1 MRKITAWALSLKPVR
16 ALLHYTEHR
25 GPQLADAITYR
36 TLFSVFA
43 AVLLGF
49 SAAAAWLAGNPDA
62 MRRLETTVNAV
73 IPGLVGSGGLVD
85 PSTVTAPT
93 GLTIAGIVGLVG
105 LVGAALG
112 AISST
117 RTALR
122 TLADQIHD
130 DVFFVWVLLRNLGL
144 AIAIGVGFAASAGA
158 TFLVSQLADGVR
170 EWAGPA
176 SAGVAV
182 VLTQVASV
190 VIVFVLDAVIVAL
203 LFIVLAGVRAN
214 ARAIIPGALIGGVGL
229 TVLQQLSFLF
239 VRGASS
245 NPLLASFASLIA
257 LLLWLN
263 LSAQVLLIAC
273 SYIIV
278 GVAEQQ
284 DRVRARHGSPTM
296 AHRRV
301 QRAEDA
307 VRTAVAELDHA
318 RAGEQTSG
326 NSGQPR
332 H

>member
-1 MRKITAWALSLKPVR
+1 M
-16 ALLHYTEHR
+16 
-25 GPQLADAITYR
+25 
-36 TLFSVFA
+36 
-43 AVLLGF
+43 
-49 SAAAAWLAGNPDA
+49 
-62 MRRLETTVNAV
+62 
-73 IPGLVGSGGLVD
+73 
-85 PSTVTAPT
+85 
-93 GLTIAGIVGLVG
+93 
-105 LVGAALG
+105 
-112 AISST
+112 
-117 RTALR
+117 
-122 TLADQIHD
+122 
-130 DVFFVWVLLRNLGL
+130 
-144 AIAIGVGFAASAGA
+144 GVGFAASAGA

-214 ARAIIPGALIGGVGL
+214 ARAIIPGALVGGVGL
-229 TVLQQLSFLF
+229 TVLGELSFLF

-318 RAGEQTSG
+318 RAGEQTPG
-326 NSGQPR
+326 NSGSPATDRTRSCTASSVAAIAALRGPSSRTTAQYDSGCAYASR
-332 H
+332 STGTSRSS